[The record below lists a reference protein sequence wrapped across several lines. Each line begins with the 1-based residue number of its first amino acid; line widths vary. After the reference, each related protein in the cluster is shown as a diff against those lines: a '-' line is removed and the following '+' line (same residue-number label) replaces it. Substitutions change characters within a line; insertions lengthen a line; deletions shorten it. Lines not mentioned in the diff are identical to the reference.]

1 MEIDQKG
8 LDFEILKREPTS
20 TSGRIEGE
28 TVTVEHGKTFELD
41 DRTREIMKQV
51 LDDPRFSEFSEE
63 WRKVIRTDIK
73 LCYDDMKARGIASD
87 RALAAIAF
95 IVAANQTV

>member
-28 TVTVEHGKTFELD
+28 TVTVEHGKTFELN
-41 DRTREIMKQV
+41 DRTRSATFQAQAHLRKHGGLFCWEVTKMALLGI
-51 LDDPRFSEFSEE
+51 SE
-63 WRKVIRTDIK
+63 RVG
-73 LCYDDMKARGIASD
+73 LC
-87 RALAAIAF
+87 F
-95 IVAANQTV
+95 IYFV

>member
-28 TVTVEHGKTFELD
+28 TVTVEHGKTFELN

-51 LDDPRFSEFSEE
+51 LDDPRFSEE